1 MKALIGT
8 FNQEKAL
15 VGAFSVIVTLP
26 SPHKGSFEALVLA
39 PEMNWF
45 MMSDMQESV
54 VVLARLQAGW
64 PSLAVSMSRY
74 RGWKHPQSV
83 ITESRTQNRLHC

>member
-1 MKALIGT
+1 
-8 FNQEKAL
+8 
-15 VGAFSVIVTLP
+15 
-26 SPHKGSFEALVLA
+26 
-39 PEMNWF
+39 MNWF
-45 MMSDMQESV
+45 MMSEMQESV

-83 ITESRTQNRLHC
+83 ITESSTQNRLHC